1 MAQRGGGDQQN
12 HKMAVFG
19 MTKFKSFSGIR
30 YYLKRAH
37 AFKRD
42 ANGEA
47 KGLRGRGYNARVV
60 PVVVGFAV
68 YYR

>member
-1 MAQRGGGDQQN
+1 MA
-12 HKMAVFG
+12 
-19 MTKFKSFSGIR
+19 KFKSFSGIR
-30 YYLKRAH
+30 YYLKRGH

-60 PVVVGFAV
+60 PVVAGFAV